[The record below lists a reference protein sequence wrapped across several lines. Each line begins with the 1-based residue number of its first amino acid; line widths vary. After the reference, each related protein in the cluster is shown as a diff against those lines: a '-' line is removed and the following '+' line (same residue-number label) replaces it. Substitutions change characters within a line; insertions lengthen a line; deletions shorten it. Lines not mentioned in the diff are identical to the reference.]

1 MNQYSFMKFREIEIS
16 KIRNLDNAGLISLYR
31 ETKVWFQEGYDWD
44 KKKGRLQ
51 ELVEKISEIENEMK
65 QRNLP
70 LRPKYYCE
78 HCKKFWNN
86 DPYCPH
92 GFDKD
97 ELWELSRKAKFG
109 KIRFSP
115 LPDHKKIEFW
125 DKDGNFIGEYYESE
139 TN

>member
-1 MNQYSFMKFREIEIS
+1 MKFREIEIS
-16 KIRNLDNAGLISLYR
+16 KIRNLDSAGLISLYR

-44 KKKGRLQ
+44 KRKGRFQ
-51 ELVEKISEIENEMK
+51 ELVEKILEIENEMK

-78 HCKKFWNN
+78 YCKKFWNN

-92 GFDKD
+92 GFDEDK
-97 ELWELSRKAKFG
+97 LWELSRKAKFG

-115 LPDHKKIEFW
+115 IPDYKKIGFW
-125 DKDGNFIGEYYESE
+125 DKNGNFIGEYYESE
-139 TN
+139 PN